1 MPRPRLM
8 KRPRRIIFKVDEE
21 EFERLQAIAKE
32 KGVTVS
38 ELLRRAV
45 RQVIEGG
52 VAPPAEAAKREAEGE
67 DPVVLGVTRQ
77 VTVERMLQLIDR
89 YIYDEISKA
98 KVRAVLNGILELRDA
113 LRAPG
118 AHSRL
123 GELRASLRELRE
135 EYGELAREVR
145 AQSVLRPLG
154 EELLV
159 LNDELGMPLFDR
171 KGRKARS

>member
-1 MPRPRLM
+1 MPRPKLM
-8 KRPRRIIFKVDEE
+8 KRPRRVIFKVDEE
-21 EFERLQAIAKE
+21 EFERLQGIAKE

-45 RQVIEGG
+45 RQMVEGG
-52 VAPPAEAAKREAEGE
+52 VTPPAEAVKEKAEGE

-77 VTVERMLQLIDR
+77 VTVERLLQLIDR
-89 YIYDEISKA
+89 YMYDEITKA
-98 KVRAVLNGILELRDA
+98 KARAVLNGILELRDA

-159 LNDELGMPLFDR
+159 LNDELGVPLFGK
-171 KGRKARS
+171 KGRKARG